1 MRKRLLSP
9 FSTNI
14 QSRQRRATL
23 RRIVLYVGRPT
34 TPLKTIRD
42 LSFSPVGKDKQRY
55 IWIDAI
61 CIDQSSAQERASQ
74 VKLMGSLYSH
84 AESIIA

>member
-1 MRKRLLSP
+1 
-9 FSTNI
+9 
-14 QSRQRRATL
+14 
-23 RRIVLYVGRPT
+23 
-34 TPLKTIRD
+34 